1 MRSDT
6 VEALPETYEVCYTSS
21 TAQTG
26 QFGKRPPRP
35 ALRAFALAQEHIL
48 SQHDGKERFVYP
60 VSNLSKALALTAPSG
75 VACLK
80 VALTS
85 AQKTSG
91 LDEIRGIEP
100 FREAVVDLSEDRT

>member
-1 MRSDT
+1 LYLFNGLDWSIWK
-6 VEALPETYEVCYTSS
+6 TS
-21 TAQTG
+21 T
-26 QFGKRPPRP
+26 RL

-48 SQHDGKERFVYP
+48 SQHNGKERFIQP
-60 VSNLSKALALTAPSG
+60 VSNLSKALALAAPSG

-100 FREAVVDLSEDRT
+100 FREPVVDLSEDRT

>member
-1 MRSDT
+1 LRTDT
-6 VEALPETYEVCYTSS
+6 VEALLETHEVCCTSS

-26 QFGKRPPRP
+26 LENQHPRP
-35 ALRAFALAQEHIL
+35 ALRAFALALEHIL
-48 SQHDGKERFVYP
+48 SQHNGKERFVP
-60 VSNLSKALALTAPSG
+60 VSTLSNALALKPPSG
-75 VACLK
+75 MACLR
-80 VALTS
+80 VVLTS